1 MNKTAS
7 IVIGLVVVLVIAGVG
22 AYVVYGHG
30 SSNQSPSSKVTLTET
45 GSTLLYPVFNIWA
58 GNYSANKITTAG
70 TGSGAG
76 ISGAIAGTV
85 VIGASDA
92 FMTNTQVQQN
102 PGMLNIPI
110 LISSQYVAY
119 NIPGLNSNTLHFN
132 GTVLAG
138 IYNGSINNWNN
149 AQIAALNPGVTFPSH
164 VIVPVHRSDGSGDTN
179 MFTEFLS
186 KSDSWWNNNVGFGT
200 NVNWPSVPAAVT
212 GQGNSGII
220 SQMTSTPYSIGYIAT
235 TYEAQVHSAGFGI
248 AALQNQA
255 GQFVTMSQ
263 STVMAAANHY
273 LSQIPADGRLAIQ
286 FAPGNN
292 SYPIVDLEYLIVKQ
306 VQPNANTAAALV
318 AFLEWAVNS
327 TSGGSQSK
335 FISPLNLAPLP
346 QAVVSQIV
354 TPLINKIS
362 G

>member
-1 MNKTAS
+1 MNKS
-7 IVIGLVVVLVIAGVG
+7 MVIVIGVVAVVIVAAIG
-22 AYVVYGHG
+22 AYMVYGNTARPST
-30 SSNQSPSSKVTLTET
+30 SSVTLTET

-92 FMTNTQVQQN
+92 FMTNTQVAQN
-102 PGMLNIPI
+102 PGILNIPI
-110 LISSQYVAY
+110 LISSQYVSY
-119 NIPGLNSNTLHFN
+119 NIPGLNGQTLKFN

-138 IYNGSINNWNN
+138 IFNGSINNWNN
-149 AQIAALNPGVTFPSH
+149 SQITALNPGVTFPSH
-164 VIVPVHRSDGSGDTN
+164 TVVPVHRSDGSGDTN

-200 NVNWPSVPAAVT
+200 NVNWPSVAAALT
-212 GQGNSGII
+212 GNGNSGII
-220 SQMTSTPYSIGYIAT
+220 SQMKSTQYSIGYIAT
-235 TYEAQVHSAGFGI
+235 TYEAQILSAGFGI
-248 AALQNQA
+248 SALQNQA
-255 GQFVTMSQ
+255 GKFVTMNQ
-263 STVMAAANHY
+263 STVMAAANQY

-286 FAPGNN
+286 YAPGNN

-306 VQPNANTAAALV
+306 AQPDAATATALKS
-318 AFLEWAVNS
+318 FLVWAVNS

-335 FISPLNLAPLP
+335 YISSLNLAPLP
-346 QAVVSQIV
+346 PAVVNQIV
-354 TPLINKIS
+354 VPLINKLS